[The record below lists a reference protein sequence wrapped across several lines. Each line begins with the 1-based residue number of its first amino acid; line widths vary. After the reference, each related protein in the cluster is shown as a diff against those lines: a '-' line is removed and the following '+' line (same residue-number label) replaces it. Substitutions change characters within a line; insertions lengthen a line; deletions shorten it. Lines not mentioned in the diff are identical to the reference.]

1 MSDIIRL
8 GSSQVCGDLRAGRRP
23 LVVPLRSDL
32 EAGRGPLVAQEAAR
46 VMPRRLSSPDE
57 ALGLLRREL
66 GPVADETRGLELRF
80 EVPAG
85 VRPEV
90 VALLA
95 HRIRLAGPGARAAAA
110 AGASRKMQATA
121 ARSMRQRRR

>member
-1 MSDIIRL
+1 MT
-8 GSSQVCGDLRAGRRP
+8 
-23 LVVPLRSDL
+23 
-32 EAGRGPLVAQEAAR
+32 QEAAR
-46 VMPRRLSSPDE
+46 VMPRRLPSPDE

-95 HRIRLAGPGARAAAA
+95 HRIRLAGPGSIVALSHRGSGQLEFMSTLLRTVPCAVQEPLAVAGPAAA
-110 AGASRKMQATA
+110 AGASRKMQA
-121 ARSMRQRRR
+121 SMRHWLRREESV